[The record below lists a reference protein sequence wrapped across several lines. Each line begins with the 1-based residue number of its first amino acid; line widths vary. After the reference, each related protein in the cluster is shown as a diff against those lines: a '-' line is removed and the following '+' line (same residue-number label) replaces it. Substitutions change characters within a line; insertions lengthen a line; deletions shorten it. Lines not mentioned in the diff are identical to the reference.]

1 MVRVAR
7 RRRGDL
13 LRERQG
19 QCGWP
24 AGGGGVGKV
33 RAEVCSQPTDACC
46 MGGGAC
52 VGQLCCSVI
61 MCDLTPPPPLAAD
74 QTVWY
79 L

>member
-1 MVRVAR
+1 M
-7 RRRGDL
+7 
-13 LRERQG
+13 
-19 QCGWP
+19 
-24 AGGGGVGKV
+24 